1 MIAILVKNLKE
12 SYMTKIKND
21 NLALKIKVLIFPGI
35 KSILCARIRAKY
47 LCRAKYR
54 ALLSA
59 LLLANL
65 AALLAAYLAAFLAA
79 NLAAALAANFPAIF
93 VPSLT
98 ANPASIPFKSS
109 LLQIFFDKEI

>member
-59 LLLANL
+59 RLFANL
-65 AALLAAYLAAFLAA
+65 AALHA
-79 NLAAALAANFPAIF
+79 NLPAIF
-93 VPSLT
+93 VPILT
-98 ANPASIPFKSS
+98 APASNPFKN
-109 LLQIFFDKEI
+109 